1 MKYILLHILA
11 LFSATIVAQVTV
23 DENDIVPDALLRAEM
38 ARAQKK
44 VLFKANAK
52 TGNYDIKYH
61 RLQWEVDPARA
72 EISGAVTTYYEA
84 EKDMSEITFDL
95 AANLSVSQVLQR
107 GSPLNFAHNSE
118 GLTIQLGNTQS
129 SGKLDSLTI
138 SYSGNPVS
146 SGFGSFEIDTHGS
159 QNTPVLWTLSEP
171 YGAKGWWPCKQDL
184 VDKIDSIDVFIKHP
198 SAYKAASNGI
208 LIAEHNLGTQV
219 ETHWKHRY
227 PIPAYLIAIAVTNYT
242 VYSDPVSN
250 ADYEVVNYVY
260 PEHLTTARAGT
271 SVTPAIMELYN
282 RLFGTYPFAREKYG
296 HAEFGWGG
304 GMEHTTMTFMG
315 GWNRSLVAHELAHQ
329 WFGNKVTCGSWQ
341 DIWLNEGFATYLD
354 GLVREDFDG
363 KDAFTAWRK
372 NLVQNVTSTSGGSV
386 FVTDTSSVS
395 RIFDGRLSY
404 RKGAMLLHM
413 LRYKMGDDDFFTA
426 LRNYLDDPGL
436 AYGYARTDD
445 LQRHLEA
452 VSNKSLG
459 EFFRDWLYGEGY
471 PVYEV
476 IWHQNQES
484 GNLQLQVNQEQSH
497 PSVDFF
503 EMPLPVT
510 VYGPGN
516 ESEMLRLEV
525 SENGQLFNVLLPFQV
540 VSVAVDPDAQLISRN
555 NSAVLGVD
563 EQTLQN
569 DISVFPNPASNVLN
583 IQNRGNSVVKGIV
596 IYDILGKKVFE
607 EELPASAV
615 AIESLHFGL
624 HLVVISTDRGTLRK
638 TILKK

>member
-11 LFSATIVAQVTV
+11 LFSATSIAQTPVV
-23 DENDIVPDALLRAEM
+23 DSDIVPDDLLRAEM

-44 VLFKANAK
+44 ILFKANAK
-52 TGNYDIKYH
+52 TGNYDLKYH
-61 RLQWEVDPARA
+61 RMQWEVDPAKA
-72 EISGAVTTYYEA
+72 QISGTVTTYFEA
-84 EKDMSEITFDL
+84 LEDMSEITFDL
-95 AANLSVSQVLQR
+95 APNMSVSQVLQR
-107 GSPLNFAHNSE
+107 GSQLEFVHTLE
-118 GLTIQLGNTQS
+118 GLTIQLGQTQS
-129 SGKLDSLTI
+129 SGRLDSLSI
-138 SYSGNPVS
+138 RYSGNPVS

-184 VDKIDSIDVFIKHP
+184 VDKIDSIDVYIRHP

-208 LIAEHNLGTQV
+208 LIAERGLGTQV
-219 ETHWKHRY
+219 ETHWRHRY
-227 PIPAYLIAIAVTNYT
+227 PIPAYLIAIAVTNYS
-242 VYSDPVSN
+242 VYSDPVNN

-260 PEHLTTARAGT
+260 PENLSTARIGT

-282 RLFGTYPFAREKYG
+282 TLFGTYPFAREKYG

-315 GWNRSLVAHELAHQ
+315 GWSRMLVAHELAHQ

-363 KDAFTAWRK
+363 EEAFTNWRK
-372 NLVQNVTSTSGGSV
+372 NLVQSITSSPGGSV

-413 LRYKMGDDDFFTA
+413 LRYKLGDDDFFTA
-426 LRNYLDDPGL
+426 LRNYLDDPDL

-445 LQRHLEA
+445 LQEHLEA
-452 VSNKSLG
+452 VSNKDLG
-459 EFFRDWLYGEGY
+459 EFFQDWLYGQGY

-476 IWHQNQES
+476 IWHQNQEN
-484 GNLQLQVNQEQSH
+484 GTLRLQVNQEQSH

-510 VYGPGN
+510 VGGPGG

-525 SENGQLFNVLLPFQV
+525 SENGQLFHVQLPFEV
-540 VSVAVDPDAQLISRN
+540 VSVDIDPDAQLISRN

-569 DISVFPNPASNVLN
+569 DIKVFPNPASSVLN
-583 IQNRGNSVVKGIV
+583 IRNSGSSVVKAIT
-596 IYDILGKKVFE
+596 IYDILGKKVIE
-607 EELPASAV
+607 EKFPSGV
-615 AIESLHFGL
+615 IGIERLRFGL
-624 HLVVISTDRGTLRK
+624 HLVVINTDRGILRK